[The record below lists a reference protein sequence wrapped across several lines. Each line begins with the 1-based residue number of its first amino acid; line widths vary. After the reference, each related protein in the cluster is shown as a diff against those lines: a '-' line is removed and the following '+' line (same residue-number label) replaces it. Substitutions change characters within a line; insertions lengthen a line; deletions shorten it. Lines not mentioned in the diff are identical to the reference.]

1 MDGRWWKQ
9 KRKKREKKYGSQSIE
24 WSPVVN
30 SVVLLWFQIQIPSV
44 EWFAA
49 HSRES
54 ERCSCAGKGERYAR
68 RGEKE
73 IRQKKQ
79 RANTRESPQAGPL
92 RDVEPYTHSVRVDD
106 DDRIKYEKQAEQRK
120 PDFSSLFV
128 YKLKFFFG
136 RFRSP
141 TTWWFQQFFFLLHHL
156 LSLSSTLN
164 IYRSRCFYN
173 EES

>member
-1 MDGRWWKQ
+1 MNGGNRVKKAMDGRWWKQ
-9 KRKKREKKYGSQSIE
+9 RKERKERRNTAAKALSEALLSIRSYCYGFKFKFHPSNDLLHTAERE
-24 WSPVVN
+24 
-30 SVVLLWFQIQIPSV
+30 
-44 EWFAA
+44 
-49 HSRES
+49 R

-73 IRQKKQ
+73 IRQKNNS
-79 RANTRESPQAGPL
+79 ANTRESPQAGPL

-128 YKLKFFFG
+128 YKLKFFFFG

-141 TTWWFQQFFFLLHHL
+141 TTW
-156 LSLSSTLN
+156 
-164 IYRSRCFYN
+164 
-173 EES
+173 